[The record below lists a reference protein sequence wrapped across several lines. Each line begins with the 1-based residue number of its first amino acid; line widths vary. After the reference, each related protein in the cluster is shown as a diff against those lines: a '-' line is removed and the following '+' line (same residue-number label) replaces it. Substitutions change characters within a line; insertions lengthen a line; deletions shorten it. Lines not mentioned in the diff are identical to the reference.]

1 MNLTFN
7 TIKMKHRLL
16 KQGLFALAFAV
27 GSTAMAQT
35 TDANDANINRYG
47 EADKIVKLV
56 DNKGTIKYLQSN
68 NGITTITSTSSGHET
83 TTTWQLG
90 GELIED
96 TTIKLGDNEFGFEG
110 VGEDK
115 EERTLL
121 VLDDNN
127 NLKKVELNEIAGLV
141 TGVYKPHTVVETD
154 ITDASSDPPVTKNL
168 DITVEGIPE
177 ITTKADSNAFKLS
190 VYRNGIKL
198 RIIEDFTVAE
208 GKVTIITKPLYKDD
222 EFEIHYIE

>member
-35 TDANDANINRYG
+35 TEANDANIENG
-47 EADKIVKLV
+47 KGTEAPIKLV

-68 NGITTITSTSSGHET
+68 NGITSITSTSDGSKT

-141 TGVYKPHTVVETD
+141 TGVYTTKIQATYDETANVD
-154 ITDASSDPPVTKNL
+154 IPVS
-168 DITVEGIPE
+168 GIPT
-177 ITTKADSNAFKLS
+177 ITESDIIKKSKLS

-208 GKVTIITKPLYKDD
+208 GEVTIKISPLYKDD
-222 EFEIHYIE
+222 IFEIHYIE

>member
-35 TDANDANINRYG
+35 ESTNSTNIDRYD

-68 NGITTITSTSSGHET
+68 NGITTITSTSAGNQT

-90 GELIED
+90 GELIEN
-96 TTIKLGDNEFGFEG
+96 TSINLNSKEFGFEG
-110 VGEDK
+110 VQEDAG
-115 EERTLL
+115 ERTLL
-121 VLDDNN
+121 VLDDSNK
-127 NLKKVELNEIAGLV
+127 LKTVELDEIAGLV
-141 TGVYKPHTVVETD
+141 TGIYKPHTVVDTD
-154 ITDASSDPPVTKNL
+154 ITNNSVTPPQPKDL
-168 DITVEGIPE
+168 DITVTGIPA
-177 ITTKADSNAFKLS
+177 ITGKDDSNAFKLS

-198 RIIEDFTVAE
+198 RITEDFDVVE
-208 GKVTIITKPLYKDD
+208 DKVTIKTRPLYKND